1 LGICLLL
8 AMAVASSAAP
18 SFQASLDRGTIA
30 AGETATLSLIFKDCS
45 PQGQPNL
52 PSVPGLQFSGGGFSQ
67 QTSFINGA
75 TSTTATFSYEIQ
87 PSQPGDFTIP
97 SLAAQTD
104 QGVLRSSPVHLRVV
118 RGNVP
123 QNPGVPETAFVRIV
137 PATNT
142 MYVGQT
148 IPVDLECYCQDN
160 VGNLQMP
167 QFSADGFI
175 VGNMPNRPNQSRA
188 RVGNTIYNL
197 LNFRMTIT
205 ATRAGNLAL
214 GPATWSLTVYE
225 GQRTFFGWTGGQ
237 RPGNFTSDA
246 PEMTVLPLP
255 TSGTPPDFRGA
266 IGNFSLAQFEAGP
279 TTVGVG
285 DPITLKVRISG
296 EGSFDTVTLPPEEPG
311 WREFKTYPPTSKFDS
326 SDPLQLQGS
335 KYFEQI
341 VTPLNAQITE
351 IPAFSFSFF
360 DPSSGHF
367 RTLSHAAIPLSIHPT
382 AATPQPTVIAS
393 GAPPPDAQQQN
404 QDIVHIKP
412 FPGKV
417 GPATVP
423 LIRQPAFLAAQV
435 IPPLLWLL
443 ALTRRKQK
451 ERLASNPRLRRKREV
466 ARLVREGLENL
477 SRFAA
482 ANDVEKFYSTI
493 LRLLQEQLG
502 ERLDLPAAA
511 ITVANVE
518 EAKGLDAAALA
529 SIRELFHACDQY
541 RFTPDHTAQELASLI
556 PKVRAA
562 LATLQNTRDGEG
574 NSARRRAVEQS
585 AGLLLLAMTMAVSAR
600 AASVSDAFAQAN
612 KSYEEGHFA
621 QAAAAYQNLID
632 HDNISPAIYFNAGN
646 AWFKAGQIGRAIYC
660 YRHAEELAPRDPDI
674 AANLR
679 IARAQAGTNPAS
691 LPGSRWTRWI
701 GWLTLNEWTL
711 CAAVSVGCFFLILAA
726 RQFLPG
732 FNRSAGGI
740 TVTLAITS
748 IWLLACLGMSINQ
761 QLVEKSA
768 IVIVPEA
775 VVRRGPMDE
784 SQSAFTAHDG
794 AELSIV
800 GNDGDWLQVNGA
812 SRQNGWLPR
821 KDVALIP

>member
-1 LGICLLL
+1 MVL
-8 AMAVASSAAP
+8 ACNAAP
-18 SFQASLDRGTIA
+18 SFEASLDRGTIG

-67 QTSFINGA
+67 QTSFINGQ
-75 TSTTATFSYEIQ
+75 TSTSATFSYEVQ
-87 PSQPGDFTIP
+87 AAQPGDFTIP
-97 SLAAQTD
+97 SVVAQTD
-104 QGVLRSSPVHLRVV
+104 QGVLRCPPVHLRVV

-137 PATNT
+137 SATNII
-142 MYVGQT
+142 YVGQT

-167 QFSADGFI
+167 QISADGFI
-175 VGNMPNRPNQSRA
+175 VGNLPSQPNKSRA
-188 RVGNTIYNL
+188 RIGNTIYNL
-197 LNFRMTIT
+197 LNFRLAVT
-205 ATRAGNLAL
+205 ATRAGTLAL
-214 GPATWSLTVYE
+214 GPATWSLTVYD
-225 GQRTFFGWTGGQ
+225 GPRTFFGWAGGHQ
-237 RPGNFTSDA
+237 GNFTSDA
-246 PEMTVLPLP
+246 PAMTVLPLP
-255 TSGTPPDFRGA
+255 PGAPSDFRGA
-266 IGNFSLAQFEAGP
+266 IGNFSLGQFEAGP

-285 DPITLKVRISG
+285 DPITLKVRIAG
-296 EGSFDTVTLPPEEPG
+296 EGSFDTVTLPAEELG
-311 WREFKTYPPTSKFDS
+311 WREFKTYPPTSKFES

-341 VTPLNAQITE
+341 ITPLNAQITQ

-360 DPSSGHF
+360 EPSSGNY
-367 RTLSHAAIPLSIHPT
+367 RTLSHPAIPLSVHPT

-393 GAPPPDAQQQN
+393 GAPPTDAQQQN
-404 QDIVHIKP
+404 QDVVHIKP
-412 FPGKV
+412 FPGKIR
-417 GPATVP
+417 PESPP
-423 LIRQPAFLAAQV
+423 LVQQPLFLALQV
-435 IPPLLWLL
+435 VAPLLWLL
-443 ALTRRKQK
+443 ALTWRRQK

-466 ARLVREGLENL
+466 ARLVQEGLGNL

-502 ERLDLPAAA
+502 ERLDLPAPA

-518 EAKGLDAAALA
+518 DVKGLDPATLA

-541 RFTPDHTAQELASLI
+541 RFTPEHTAQELASLI
-556 PKVRAA
+556 PKVKSA
-562 LATLQNTRDGEG
+562 LATLQNVRDKENNSTR
-574 NSARRRAVEQS
+574 RPVIEQGVS
-585 AGLLLLAMTMAVSAR
+585 LLLLAMATAVSTR
-600 AASVSDAFAQAN
+600 ADTVSDAFTQAN

-621 QAAAAYQNLID
+621 QAAAAYNNLLD
-632 HDNISPAIYFNAGN
+632 HGSISPAIYFNAGN

-660 YRHAEELAPRDPDI
+660 YRRAEELSPRDPDI

-679 IARAQAGTNPAS
+679 IVRAQAGTNPAS
-691 LPGSRWTRWI
+691 LPGNRWTRWI
-701 GWLTLNEWTL
+701 GGLTLNEWTI
-711 CAAVSVGCFFLILAA
+711 CASGSVGLFFLFLAA
-726 RQFLPG
+726 RQISPA

-740 TVTLAITS
+740 TLTLAMMS
-748 IWLLACLGMSINQ
+748 LWLMACLGMSINQ
-761 QLVEKSA
+761 QLVEKSS

-794 AELSIV
+794 TELSIV
-800 GNDGDWLQVNGA
+800 GSDGDWLQVSGA
-812 SRQNGWLPR
+812 SRQIGWLPK